1 MRDIFRRRRMW
12 RPRPALK
19 GSYDVVIIGGGSH
32 GLATAYYLRQRG
44 ITDVCVLEK
53 SYIGSGAAG
62 RNTTILRSN
71 YKTPEG
77 ARFYDASVKLYEGLS
92 QELNFNLL
100 FSQCGHLT
108 LAHSDRAMFVM
119 ANRAEVNRL
128 QGIDSRLIGPDEVKR
143 LAPAMHVSPDATYPI
158 MGALYHPP
166 GGIIR
171 HDAVVWGLARGADA
185 GGAEIHPY
193 TEVLGLERTNGR
205 VDAVRTN
212 RGTIRAGPGGQLP
225 PRAGARCC
233 ATWPASAL
241 PITTHILQACVTE
254 PMKPLLDV
262 VIVSSQMHVYI
273 SQTDRGE
280 FLMGAEIE
288 PWTTYRMQ
296 GTLNFLQEVT
306 RHTLELFPQLEH
318 ARLLRSWAGPVRP
331 QPRLQPDPRQDRGRE
346 LPRQRRLGHLRLQGR
361 ADRRPDAGRARRH
374 RPHARPHRPLRA
386 RALLRGPARVR
397 ARRRRRQPL
406 TDHGANVK
414 SSLEI
419 AQDAVLKPIE
429 QIAEEVGLEDEE
441 FEPYGRY
448 KAKIDLGVLDRM
460 QRRCPTASSCA

>member
-1 MRDIFRRRRMW
+1 MLDIFRRRRMW
-12 RPRPALK
+12 RRRPELK
-19 GSYDVVIIGGGSH
+19 DSYDVVIIGGGSH
-32 GLATAYYLRQRG
+32 GLAAAYYLGQMG
-44 ITDVCVLEK
+44 IKNVAILEK
-53 SYIGSGAAG
+53 NYIGSGAAG

-92 QELNFNLL
+92 KELNFNLL

-128 QGIDSRLIGPDEVKR
+128 NGIDSRLIGPDEVKA
-143 LAPAMHVSPDATYPI
+143 LAPSMNVSEHATYPI

-171 HDAVVWGLARGADA
+171 HDAVVWGLARGADQ

-193 TEVLGLERTNGR
+193 TEVLGMERTNGR
-205 VDAVRTN
+205 IDAVRTS
-212 RGTIRAGPGGQLP
+212 RGTVKCGQVLNCTAGWSTLIGDM
-225 PRAGARCC
+225 AGVQM
-233 ATWPASAL
+233 

-280 FLMGAEIE
+280 FLMGSEIE

-296 GTLNFLQEVT
+296 GTLNFLQDLT

-318 ARLLRSWAGPVRP
+318 ARLLRSWAGLCDLSPDYSPILGKTEVDNFHVSAGWGTYGFKAAPIVGKTLAELVATEKTPELIAPFALERFYDD
-331 QPRLQPDPRQDRGRE
+331 RLVSE
-346 LPRQRRLGHLRLQGR
+346 L
-361 ADRRPDAGRARRH
+361 AAA
-374 RPHARPHRPLRA
+374 
-386 RALLRGPARVR
+386 
-397 ARRRRRQPL
+397 
-406 TDHGANVK
+406 
-414 SSLEI
+414 
-419 AQDAVLKPIE
+419 AV
-429 QIAEEVGLEDEE
+429 
-441 FEPYGRY
+441 
-448 KAKIDLGVLDRM
+448 
-460 QRRCPTASSCA
+460 SH